1 MKSIRIDTH
10 DTERGEVT
18 TYELINASGASVKL
32 SSLGAGILE
41 IKVPDSGGKLADV
54 VLGYK
59 NVADYFYD
67 GPCAGKVPAVMPTAS
82 ARVTLRSTAKPIS

>member
-1 MKSIRIDTH
+1 MSSSATAPTRRIEMKSIRIDTH
-10 DTERGEVT
+10 ETERGEMT

-59 NVADYFYD
+59 EC
-67 GPCAGKVPAVMPTAS
+67 G
-82 ARVTLRSTAKPIS
+82 RLLL